1 MEVGSTY
8 ERHFGGVG
16 DWCAE
21 VDSKDNSRSIRTF
34 VQCAYVIQNL
44 YIKIVEFADRV
55 PEPCTTSVFGSEVA
69 HASSASFSRRRS
81 IAKLFRCCK
90 SLILNLKF
98 SYISKM
104 VFRLLVA
111 HA

>member
-21 VDSKDNSRSIRTF
+21 VDSRDNSQMIKTF
-34 VQCAYVIQNL
+34 VLCAYVIQDL

-55 PEPCTTSVFGSEVA
+55 LGPCTDIC
-69 HASSASFSRRRS
+69 HAT
-81 IAKLFRCCK
+81 
-90 SLILNLKF
+90 N
-98 SYISKM
+98 
-104 VFRLLVA
+104 
-111 HA
+111 